1 MALLRRFGGTV
12 TAYGISSVSTLA
24 LTLIVAR
31 SLPKSEVALLT
42 LVLATGALAAAF
54 GTGIDA
60 AGARTAV
67 RSGGRGLAPL
77 FLRASRLRLGCL
89 AVSIVPLAG
98 YLFDASGSLGADTAM
113 RTLAISSFAVYATGA
128 CAAYLLCYEPQ
139 AAGDTVRQAKV
150 QAAFALPVLLA
161 SVVATLAHGGEA
173 GLLVAMAAGSLPVI
187 AWLGWKI
194 GRSRVRARL
203 SHPHLPGFHA
213 LAAALTIG
221 TVAFAIFQRLDLLW
235 VGATRTSSEVAEYA
249 VANRVVSGFSLLTA
263 TLVIVGLPTV
273 GAASTRSDALKAL
286 GRLRVPLVGVLALV
300 ALGVVVSPVLV
311 PLVFGGDYSKAG
323 LLASVLLL
331 QYVPLLS
338 YSLINIPLPFICG
351 RRTVVVQ
358 GIVLLGVEAL
368 WLAVFRRAD
377 LTVIAIA
384 PLAGQSAAAAFTWF
398 QFSRAVDAGALV
410 VPEARA

>member
-1 MALLRRFGGTV
+1 MALMRRFGGTV

-89 AVSIVPLAG
+89 VAAIVPLAG
-98 YLFDASGSLGADTAM
+98 YLFDASGSLGADTAL
-113 RTLAISSFAVYATGA
+113 RTLAISSFAIYAAGA

-161 SVVATLAHGGEA
+161 AVASTLAHGGEA

-194 GRSRVRARL
+194 GRSRARARL

-221 TVAFAIFQRLDLLW
+221 TISFAIFQRLDLLW
-235 VGATRTSSEVAEYA
+235 VGATRTSSDVAEYA

-273 GAASTRSDALKAL
+273 GSASTRTEALKAL
-286 GRLRVPLVGVLALV
+286 GRLRVPLVGILALV

-311 PLVFGGDYSKAG
+311 PLVFGGGYGKAG
-323 LLASVLLL
+323 VVTSVLLL

-351 RRTVVVQ
+351 RRTVVLQ

-368 WLAVFRRAD
+368 WLAAFRGAD
-377 LTVIAIA
+377 LTVVALA
-384 PLAGQSAAAAFTWF
+384 PLAGQCAAAALTWF
-398 QFSRAVDAGALV
+398 QFSRADGDGALA
-410 VPEARA
+410 VPEASA

>member
-24 LTLIVAR
+24 LTLLVAR

-89 AVSIVPLAG
+89 AATIVPLAG
-98 YLFDASGSLGADTAM
+98 YLFDASGSLGADTTM
-113 RTLAISSFAVYATGA
+113 RTLAISSFAIYAAGA

-139 AAGDTVRQAKV
+139 AAGDTIRQAKV
-150 QAAFALPVLLA
+150 QATFALPVLLA
-161 SVVATLAHGGEA
+161 AVASTLAHGGEA
-173 GLLVAMAAGSLPVI
+173 GLLIAMAVGSLPVI
-187 AWLGWKI
+187 AWLACRI
-194 GRSRVRARL
+194 VRSRVRARL
-203 SHPHLPGFHA
+203 AHPHPAGFHA

-221 TVAFAIFQRLDLLW
+221 TIAFAIFQRLDLLW

-273 GAASTRSDALKAL
+273 GSASTRAEALKAL
-286 GRLRVPLVGVLALV
+286 GRLRVPLVGVLSLV
-300 ALGVVVSPVLV
+300 ALGVVISPVLV
-311 PLVFGGDYSKAG
+311 PLVFGAGYSKAG
-323 LLASVLLL
+323 VVSSVLLL
-331 QYVPLLS
+331 QYVPLLT

-351 RRTVVVQ
+351 RKTVVLQ

-368 WLAVFRRAD
+368 WLAAFRGAD
-377 LTVIAIA
+377 LTVVALA
-384 PLAGQSAAAAFTWF
+384 PLAGQCAAAALTWF
-398 QFSRAVDAGALV
+398 QFSRADGGRALV
-410 VPEARA
+410 VPEASA